1 MLWPYIPDS
10 EIALSLSGVTCR
22 TCPLSSKVC
31 FWLPLPVLWS
41 GDSEVVEEK
50 LAWHDKTRSTGVR

>member
-1 MLWPYIPDS
+1 MLWPYILDI
-10 EIALSLSGVTCR
+10 EIASCGVTCR

-31 FWLPLPVLWS
+31 FWLPLPMLWS

-50 LAWHDKTRSTGVR
+50 LA